1 MTTKIELGTTVM
13 LLPLQHALDTA
24 RIVGTV
30 DHFARGRLT
39 AFGVG
44 LGWAQGEFDA
54 LGVPFDRRAAITD
67 DGLAALRAW
76 SSDLAAHEGAY
87 ARFSGVRTAPRPSST
102 TAIWVGGVA
111 DAALRRAVRHGDA
124 WHPISLTVESLA
136 ERLERL
142 RAIAA
147 DEGRPVPALAPRIP
161 LRITERPPEGD
172 RVPGEGTLDQI
183 RGDVAALEA
192 LGAADVVFD
201 PFVPRPHG
209 HAARLKEIEQAAAKV
224 IELR

>member
-1 MTTKIELGTTVM
+1 VL
-13 LLPLQHALDTA
+13 A
-24 RIVGTV
+24 
-30 DHFARGRLT
+30 
-39 AFGVG
+39 GV
-44 LGWAQGEFDA
+44 Q
-54 LGVPFDRRAAITD
+54 
-67 DGLAALRAW
+67 
-76 SSDLAAHEGAY
+76 
-87 ARFSGVRTAPRPSST
+87 TAPRPSST

-147 DEGRPVPALAPRIP
+147 DDGRPVPVLAPRIP
-161 LRITERPPEGD
+161 LRITERPLEGD

-183 RGDVAALEA
+183 GGDLAALEA
-192 LGAADVVFD
+192 LGAGYVVLD
-201 PFVPRPHG
+201 PFVPRPDG
-209 HAARLKEIEQAAAKV
+209 HATRLAEIERAAAEV